1 MPRREQHGWWLR
13 KHLRPPDF
21 RKVRPPSTWQ
31 VPSSCCRL
39 ADVVVPES
47 FARSLCIFV
56 HDMLV
61 CAQCFWESSCGWGWT
76 PRATIQTKD
85 DKATI
90 LAADQ
95 SYDAYRA
102 LDLEVGPRPAEVPG
116 GGIVG

>member
-1 MPRREQHGWWLR
+1 ML
-13 KHLRPPDF
+13 
-21 RKVRPPSTWQ
+21 
-31 VPSSCCRL
+31 SCPNHSR
-39 ADVVVPES
+39 D
-47 FARSLCIFV
+47 RLCIFV

-76 PRATIQTKD
+76 PRATIQTKE

-95 SYDAYRA
+95 SDFAYRA
-102 LDLEVGPRPAEVPG
+102 INLEVPPLG